1 MWDPGLYLRKKEHIN
16 GKTGEIRIKSISGN
30 SVVSILIS

>member
-16 GKTGEIRIKSISGN
+16 GKTGEIRIKSISGK
-30 SVVSILIS
+30 